1 MNRQYMD
8 RPQTW
13 TEELANS
20 ISHGIGLLLA
30 MGSMPVLVDVAAS
43 RGRLVDMIGAC
54 VFSGTMILVYAASAT
69 YHALP
74 EGKLKRLAN
83 KLDHAA
89 IFLFIAGSYTP
100 FSLAGISGIWDWT
113 VFGLVW
119 TLAAVG
125 VVLKA
130 MGRLTNIWL
139 STAFYTALG
148 WLVMLA
154 LWPLAEKL
162 PEMSLSLILG
172 GSGAYTAGA
181 VFFLLD
187 SRVRYAH
194 FVWHLF
200 VIVGSTCHFLA
211 ALEHAVPLR

>member
-1 MNRQYMD
+1 MITE
-8 RPQTW
+8 RPQTFA
-13 TEELANS
+13 EELANS

-30 MGSMPVLVDVAAS
+30 MGALPVLVELAS
-43 RGRLVDMIGAC
+43 RRGSVVHMIGAC
-54 VFSGTMILVYAASAT
+54 VFCGTMILVYGASAA

-74 EGKLKRLAN
+74 EGRLKRLAN

-100 FSLAGISGIWDWT
+100 FSLAGITGFWDWT

-119 TLAAVG
+119 SLAAVG

-130 MGRLTNIWL
+130 RGRLTNLWL
-139 STAFYTALG
+139 STAFYIALG
-148 WLVMLA
+148 WLVMIA
-154 LWPLAEKL
+154 LWPLMERASEW
-162 PEMSLSLILG
+162 SVGLILG
-172 GSGAYTAGA
+172 GGGAYTAGA

-187 SRVRYAH
+187 SRVRYGH

-200 VIVGSTCHFLA
+200 VIAGSTCHFFA
-211 ALEHAVPLR
+211 ALWTV